1 MAQSFSAVY
10 VHIVFSTKGRH
21 PFLVNEGVR
30 QDLHQYIGGIVNHN
44 GAQPLIVGGV
54 EDHVHLL
61 VQVGRSVTIA
71 SLVKEIKRASSI
83 WIKEQ
88 GVEYREFHWQSGYAA
103 FSIGYREIES
113 VRVYIVGQVEHH
125 RKFSFQDEYRAI
137 LIENGIELDEKYMWE

>member
-30 QDLHQYIGGIVNHN
+30 QDLHQYIGGIVIHN

-88 GVEYREFHWQSGYAA
+88 GSEYREFHWQSGYAA
-103 FSIGYREIES
+103 FSVGHREIES
-113 VRVYIVGQVEHH
+113 VRVYIAGQVEHH